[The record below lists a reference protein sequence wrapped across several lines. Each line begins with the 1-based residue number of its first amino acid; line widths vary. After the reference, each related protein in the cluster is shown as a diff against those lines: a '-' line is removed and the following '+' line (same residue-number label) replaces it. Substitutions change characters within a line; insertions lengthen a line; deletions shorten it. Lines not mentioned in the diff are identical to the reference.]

1 MRNLRQRLPL
11 WALWLMGAITFFA
24 LALLV
29 LAVVLGVRAGQQQ
42 LAIKQR
48 QQVSAALQQ
57 ALEYHNSGNMGAAR
71 LAYEEVLMIDPDN
84 NAAVEGL
91 NHIRQMEAMG
101 IQGLAP
107 TPSPGP
113 TANTALTN
121 TGLFTGASPGNTPPA
136 VAQAVITTAVAATV
150 APAPSDTQ
158 ALLAQ
163 AEVAFNAGR
172 WTEAIDGLKRLRAAN
187 ADYAAAQ
194 VDELLFE
201 AYVNLATERDNQN
214 KLEEALALFDQ
225 ALALRPE
232 DAATQIER
240 ELVANYID
248 ALTYT
253 GADWARTRAV
263 LQEIYAVEPNYRDVQ
278 SRLQEAL
285 SKESEIA
292 VAAEAWCDAAQLLT
306 DAIDLAVTPG
316 IIARRDQYQ
325 SRCDQGENV
334 ATAGTPTAGTPTEG
348 TPAAATTTTPATVAE
363 VPAEAPSVGAL
374 GSGAILY
381 SAADPNSGRSQIL
394 AQGVDGSPAT
404 LFRDD
409 AAQGALR
416 NDGQRLI
423 YRNTRNDLAG
433 LSAWDPATGLFLRFT
448 QYAEDSLPSWNPAGN
463 RLAFASNREGDRIW
477 RVYLTWAE
485 EGAEVTSLTIGEA
498 PQWHPTEDRIAFR
511 GCDDTGNRCG
521 LWQVNSRGGDRAP
534 LTTVP
539 SDNRPTWSPDGRYVV
554 FTSDGRDGN
563 FDLYRVDVSSG
574 QVVPLTVDPAID
586 TLPTVSPDGRWVGY
600 ASTRGGNW
608 QLWAVSI
615 NGGTPV
621 LISPINGDF
630 RNWTEQSLQWVP

>member
-24 LALLV
+24 LSLLV
-29 LAVVLGVRAGQQQ
+29 LAIVLGVRAGQQQ

-48 QQVSAALQQ
+48 QQVSGALQQ

-71 LAYEEVLMIDPDN
+71 LAYEEVLVIDPDN
-84 NAAVEGL
+84 GAAVEGL

-107 TPSPGP
+107 TAIPEPAAS
-113 TANTALTN
+113 TALTN
-121 TGLFTGASPGNTPPA
+121 TTVLTAPDSNNLPTP
-136 VAQAVITTAVAATV
+136 VAQTGVTAAVVPTVAA
-150 APAPSDTQ
+150 ASSNTQ

-172 WTEAIDGLKRLRAAN
+172 WTEAIDGLKRLQAADVN
-187 ADYAAAQ
+187 YAAAQ

-214 KLEEALALFDQ
+214 KLEEALGLFDQ
-225 ALALRPE
+225 ALVLRPT
-232 DAATQIER
+232 DTATQIER
-240 ELVANYID
+240 ALVANYID

-263 LQEIYAVEPNYRDVQ
+263 LQEIYTVEPTYRDVQ
-278 SRLQEAL
+278 TRLQEAL

-306 DAIDLAVTPG
+306 AAIDLAVTPG
-316 IIARRDQYQ
+316 IIARRDEYQ
-325 SRCDQGENV
+325 SRCEQSEEIV
-334 ATAGTPTAGTPTEG
+334 AGDGIPTAEITLTPETVAEA
-348 TPAAATTTTPATVAE
+348 PAAA
-363 VPAEAPSVGAL
+363 PSTGAL
-374 GSGAILY
+374 GSGTILY
-381 SAADPNSGRSQIL
+381 SAADPNSGRSRIL
-394 AQGVDGSPAT
+394 AQRVDGSPAT

-423 YRNTRNDLAG
+423 YRNTRNDMAG
-433 LSAWDPATGLFLRFT
+433 LSAWDPATSLFLRFT

-463 RLAFASNREGDRIW
+463 RIAFASNREGDRIW

-498 PQWHPTEDRIAFR
+498 PQWHPTEDRLAFR

-534 LTTVP
+534 LTDVP

-554 FTSDGRDGN
+554 FTSDGRNGN
-563 FDLYRVDVSSG
+563 FDLYRVDVNSG
-574 QVVPLTVDPAID
+574 QVVPLTTDPAID
-586 TLPTVSPDGRWVGY
+586 TLPTVSPDGRWVAY
-600 ASTRGGNW
+600 ASTRSGSW
-608 QLWAVSI
+608 QLWALSL
-615 NGGTPV
+615 NGGTSV

-630 RNWTEQSLQWVP
+630 RSWTEQNLQWVP